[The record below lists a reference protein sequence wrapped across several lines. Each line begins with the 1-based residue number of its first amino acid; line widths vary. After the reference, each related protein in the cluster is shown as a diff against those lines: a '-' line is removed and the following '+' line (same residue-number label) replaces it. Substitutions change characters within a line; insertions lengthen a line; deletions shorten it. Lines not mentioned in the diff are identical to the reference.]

1 VSFAPRNTWEL
12 EYISL
17 RIPVEIINS
26 ARGGKVFSMHRER
39 LQEFLGLSEGD
50 TSRLSDCGL
59 IIPRREMPS
68 QKPKI
73 DYEKL
78 ARSYRETMDRMQFVS
93 HSDLARHLGVS
104 RVWVSRVIKGIKRK
118 VNG

>member
-1 VSFAPRNTWEL
+1 
-12 EYISL
+12 
-17 RIPVEIINS
+17 
-26 ARGGKVFSMHRER
+26 MDRER
-39 LQEFLGLSEGD
+39 VQELLALSD
-50 TSRLSDCGL
+50 DDISRLCDCGL
-59 IIPRREMPS
+59 ILPRREMPS

-93 HSDLARHLGVS
+93 QSDLARHLGVS
-104 RVWVSRVIKGIKRK
+104 RVWVSRVMKGIKRK